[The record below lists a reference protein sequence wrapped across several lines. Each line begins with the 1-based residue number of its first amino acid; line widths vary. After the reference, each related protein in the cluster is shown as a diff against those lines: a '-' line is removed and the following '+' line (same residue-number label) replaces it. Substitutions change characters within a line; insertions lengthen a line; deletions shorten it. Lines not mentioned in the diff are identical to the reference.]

1 MLPPVK
7 PAEHLCE
14 EAPDKEPV
22 IEDLGEREVDET
34 AEEIIEGYFQ
44 DKSSQSEVR
53 TSADIAVPEDP
64 MEEENPREKRSAD
77 AEALPSEASSALRP
91 RLSAPQGEQRET
103 SEVPAASSKVQRIS
117 PLVRA
122 GDVEMSIFDLR
133 ISAVTA
139 EQDLDVPVS
148 VNQDEEMSLAER
160 LSNPLFWRSPE
171 FTKNSTL
178 R

>member
-1 MLPPVK
+1 
-7 PAEHLCE
+7 
-14 EAPDKEPV
+14 
-22 IEDLGEREVDET
+22 
-34 AEEIIEGYFQ
+34 
-44 DKSSQSEVR
+44 
-53 TSADIAVPEDP
+53 
-64 MEEENPREKRSAD
+64 
-77 AEALPSEASSALRP
+77 
-91 RLSAPQGEQRET
+91 
-103 SEVPAASSKVQRIS
+103 
-117 PLVRA
+117 
-122 GDVEMSIFDLR
+122 MSIFDLR